1 MDMSVGFRKSL
12 FGFHCQDVLNY
23 IQQSQKK
30 FADMQTDLTE
40 QVQTLSQELAL
51 SEESRAA
58 LAQEKETISAKL
70 TELNEQYE
78 EIERL
83 SQNIGKLYLVAQANA
98 QAIMENS
105 ENSAAITKQEVD
117 HNLAVIGRAHTSL
130 DELRKSVVTTSQ
142 DFVSEIDSL
151 IASLEETRVQV
162 AESRA
167 DSDEHREQFDQ
178 IYESI
183 VK

>member
-1 MDMSVGFRKSL
+1 MSIGFRKSL
-12 FGFHCQDVLNY
+12 FGFHCEDVLTY

-40 QVQTLSQELAL
+40 QVQALTDELAL
-51 SEESRAA
+51 SKESCAA
-58 LAQEKETISAKL
+58 LDREKEALSAKL
-70 TELNEQYE
+70 AELNEQYD

-105 ENSAAITKQEVD
+105 EQSAAVTKQEID
-117 HNLAVIGRAHTSL
+117 HNLSVIGQAHTTL
-130 DELRKSVVTTSQ
+130 DELKKSVVATSQ

-151 IASLEETRVQV
+151 LASLEETRVQIV
-162 AESRA
+162 ESRA
-167 DSDEHREQFDQ
+167 DSDEHREQFQ
-178 IYESI
+178 RIYESI